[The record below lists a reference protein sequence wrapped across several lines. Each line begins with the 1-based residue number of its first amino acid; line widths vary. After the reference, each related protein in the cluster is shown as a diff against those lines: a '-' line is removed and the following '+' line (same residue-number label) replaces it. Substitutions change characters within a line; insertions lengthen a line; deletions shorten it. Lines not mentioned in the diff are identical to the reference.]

1 MSLSASANPTD
12 CNGAAT
18 GSINLTVSG
27 GTPTYSYA
35 WTGGA
40 TGQNPGNLSAG
51 TYTVTVT
58 DANGCTATT
67 SATVTEPPGL
77 SLSAS
82 ANPTDCNG
90 AATGSINLTV
100 SGGTPTYSYAWTGG
114 ATGQN
119 PGNLS
124 AGTYTVTVTDAN
136 GCTATTSATVTEPP
150 GLSLSASA
158 NPTDCN
164 GAATGSINLT
174 VSGGTPTYGANV
186 CLDGGATGQNPGNLS
201 AGTYTVTVTD
211 ANGCTATTSA
221 TVTEPPGLSLSASAN
236 PTDCNG
242 RPRARSI

>member
-1 MSLSASANPTD
+1 MQR
-12 CNGAAT
+12 AAT

-40 TGQNPGNLSAG
+40 TGQNPANLSAG

-136 GCTATTSATVTEPP
+136 GCTATTSATVIEPRSWI
-150 GLSLSASA
+150 L
-158 NPTDCN
+158 
-164 GAATGSINLT
+164 
-174 VSGGTPTYGANV
+174 
-186 CLDGGATGQNPGNLS
+186 QQ
-201 AGTYTVTVTD
+201 
-211 ANGCTATTSA
+211 
-221 TVTEPPGLSLSASAN
+221 
-236 PTDCNG
+236 
-242 RPRARSI
+242 PR